1 MVNKEIHRSLIQ
13 KSEQARKIEIYR
25 KNTSDLDK
33 EIQEEPTKIDAKK
46 PKINIF
52 ETFKLILGVTFI
64 IMISMI
70 ILNTF
75 FYNPFKELQKEA
87 TQNKNPA
94 VQTIAQQQQ
103 IEEVQTTPTEPEE
116 QSENFIMEKDGSLKL
131 TNLIIIGV
139 GLLLIFKLLIEP
151 IIR

>member
-94 VQTIAQQQQ
+94 VQTIAQQ
-103 IEEVQTTPTEPEE
+103 IEEVQTTSTEPEE

-131 TNLIIIGV
+131 TNMLIIGIGFFIV
-139 GLLLIFKLLIEP
+139 FNLFFKT